1 MIETKLKALMYG
13 SIFVDLNLLHK
24 GIYEAP
30 KPYICGRFT
39 TIEYLSNQHKD
50 ALKIVGLPPN
60 DYIKNLESCKLVNI
74 TIKVEEE

>member
-13 SIFVDLNLLHK
+13 NIFVDVNLLQR

-30 KPYICGRFT
+30 KPYTCGRFQ
-39 TIEYLSNQHKD
+39 TIEGLIEQHRD
-50 ALKIVGLPPN
+50 ALRVVGAETS